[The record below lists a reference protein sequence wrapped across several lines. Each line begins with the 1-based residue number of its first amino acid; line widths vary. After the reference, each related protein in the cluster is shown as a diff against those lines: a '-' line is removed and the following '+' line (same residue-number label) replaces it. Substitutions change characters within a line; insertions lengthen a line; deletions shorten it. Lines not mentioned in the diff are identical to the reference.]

1 MKLKA
6 LFIFLFAICLFLPA
20 QQSAPQG
27 SNNEQ
32 GNPPAPRQQPQP
44 SSAQPASAQP
54 NPAPKRVRT
63 DLSVF
68 ELDKSRVQ
76 PATQIGGATRGN
88 DAVTMLLAPHLGKAY
103 ALRPVFHWA
112 QRNKANSF
120 EFRLMNDSGEQ
131 IYAGNVK
138 GTSFEYPENAPAL
151 KPGQTYS
158 WTVVPEVTLLGGA
171 AEPARFI
178 VIDNP
183 ERDQVSSEL
192 LTEGPTPDGR
202 AKVLARHGLWYDA
215 IETYTAL
222 INSHTSAAEFYEKR
236 AEIYEQISATQELAR
251 IDRGKAERL
260 ERQPQ

>member
-6 LFIFLFAICLFLPA
+6 QLLFLFAGCLFLAA
-20 QQSAPQG
+20 QQSTPDG
-27 SNNEQ
+27 SNKKQ
-32 GNPPAPRQQPQP
+32 ANPPAPPQQTQATP
-44 SSAQPASAQP
+44 AQPASAQP
-54 NPAPKRVRT
+54 TPAPKRVRT
-63 DLSVF
+63 DLAGF

-76 PATQIGGATRGN
+76 PATQVGGATRGN
-88 DAVTMLLAPHLGKAY
+88 DAATILLAPHLGKAY

-131 IYAGNVK
+131 IYTGSVK
-138 GTSFEYPENAPAL
+138 GTTFEYPENAPAL
-151 KPGQTYS
+151 KPGQTYR
-158 WTVVPEVTLLGGA
+158 WTVAPEVSLLGGA
-171 AEPARFI
+171 PEPARFI

-192 LTEGPTPDGR
+192 LTEGPTADGR

-215 IETYTAL
+215 IEAYTAL
-222 INSHTSAAEFYEKR
+222 INSHASTAEFYEKR
-236 AEIYEQISATQELAR
+236 AEIYEQIPATQEPAR
-251 IDRGKAERL
+251 IDREKAESL